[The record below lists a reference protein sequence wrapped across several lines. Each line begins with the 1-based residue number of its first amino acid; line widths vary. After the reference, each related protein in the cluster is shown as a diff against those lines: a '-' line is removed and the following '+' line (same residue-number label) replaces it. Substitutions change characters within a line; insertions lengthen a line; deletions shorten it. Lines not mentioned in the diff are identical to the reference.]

1 MTGLALAV
9 RALVCAVAFAT
20 SAAVAQAQT
29 YPSKPIRLIL
39 PYVPGGIIDTAGR
52 NLAVRLTESLGQSVV
67 AENRPG
73 AGGVVGSDV
82 VARSAPDGYTIL
94 LTDPGL
100 VSNPTLQPD
109 TPYDLFKQLQA
120 VSIVGSSPAVIVA
133 TPNLPVK
140 TFAELIAYAK
150 ANPGKLNFA
159 SAGIGTA
166 PHLSG
171 EMIKLRAG
179 IDMTHV
185 PYRGIGAAYPD
196 VMSGKV
202 QLAFSSIAGAVPFTA
217 DNRVRPLATTRAVRS
232 AVYPDVPTVA
242 ESGLPGFD
250 VDLWIGIYAPAN
262 MPPAVLARLNS
273 EINKVLQHPE
283 LKAAFGKIGV
293 EPRGTSPEEGVAFTR
308 AEFEKWK
315 KVIVEGKIKPE

>member
-1 MTGLALAV
+1 
-9 RALVCAVAFAT
+9 
-20 SAAVAQAQT
+20 
-29 YPSKPIRLIL
+29 
-39 PYVPGGIIDTAGR
+39 
-52 NLAVRLTESLGQSVV
+52 
-67 AENRPG
+67 
-73 AGGVVGSDV
+73 
-82 VARSAPDGYTIL
+82 
-94 LTDPGL
+94 
-100 VSNPTLQPD
+100 
-109 TPYDLFKQLQA
+109 
-120 VSIVGSSPAVIVA
+120 
-133 TPNLPVK
+133 
-140 TFAELIAYAK
+140 
-150 ANPGKLNFA
+150 
-159 SAGIGTA
+159 
-166 PHLSG
+166 
-171 EMIKLRAG
+171 MIKLRAG

-217 DNRVRPLATTRAVRS
+217 DNRVRPLATTRSVRS

-273 EINKVLQHPE
+273 EINTVLQHPE

-293 EPRGTSPEEGVAFTR
+293 EPRGTSPEEGAAFTR

>member
-1 MTGLALAV
+1 MSRFALAAIALIATAALALPGGA
-9 RALVCAVAFAT
+9 
-20 SAAVAQAQT
+20 AQAQT
-29 YPSKPIRLIL
+29 YPSKPIRLVL

-52 NLAVRLTESLGQSVV
+52 HFALRLSESLGQSVV

-73 AGGVVGSDV
+73 AGGMVGIDV
-82 VARSAPDGYTIL
+82 VARSAPDGYTIV
-94 LTDPGL
+94 LTDPGI
-100 VSNPTLQPD
+100 VSNPTLQKDP
-109 TPYDLFKQLQA
+109 PYDLKAVQA

-133 TPNLPVK
+133 SQHLPVK

-166 PHLSG
+166 PHLAG
-171 EMIKLRAG
+171 EMIKLRTG

-202 QLAFSSIAGAVPFTA
+202 QLAFSSIAGAVPFTS
-217 DNRVRPLATTRAVRS
+217 DNRVRPLATTGSARS

-250 VDLWIGIYAPAN
+250 VDLWIGIYAPVGL
-262 MPPAVLARLNS
+262 PPAVLNKLNG
-273 EINKVLQHPE
+273 ELKKVLQHPE
-283 LKAAFGKIGV
+283 LKAALAKIGV
-293 EPRGTSPEEGVAFTR
+293 EPRGTTPEEAAAFTR
-308 AEFEKWK
+308 SEFEKWK
-315 KVIVEGKIKPE
+315 KVIVEGNIKPE

>member
-1 MTGLALAV
+1 MSMHRFALAAV
-9 RALVCAVAFAT
+9 FCAAMLAPSALG
-20 SAAVAQAQT
+20 AQT
-29 YPSKPIRLIL
+29 YRSKPLHLIL
-39 PYVPGGIIDTAGR
+39 AYVPGRIIDSGGR
-52 NLAVRLTESLGQSVV
+52 NLALRLSESLGVSVV
-67 AENRPG
+67 PENRPG
-73 AGGVVGSDV
+73 AGGMVGADV
-82 VARSAPDGYTIL
+82 VARATPDGYTVL
-94 LTDPGL
+94 LTDPAL
-100 VSNPTLQPD
+100 VSNPSLQPD
-109 TPYDLFKQLQA
+109 VPYDLFKGLQA

-133 TPNLPVK
+133 SLTLPVK
-140 TFAELIAYAK
+140 TFAEFIAYAK

-159 SAGIGTA
+159 SAGVGTA
-166 PHLSG
+166 PHLAG
-171 EMIKLRAG
+171 EMIKLAAG
-179 IDMTHV
+179 IEMTHV

-283 LKAAFGKIGV
+283 LKAAFAKIGV
-293 EPRGTSPEEGVAFTR
+293 EPRGTSPEEGAAFTR
-308 AEFEKWK
+308 TEYEKWK

>member
-1 MTGLALAV
+1 MTRIA
-9 RALVCAVAFAT
+9 ALVSLCTALLVP
-20 SAAVAQAQT
+20 SALVAQT
-29 YPSKPIRLIL
+29 YPSKPIRIVL

-52 NLAVRLTESLGQSVV
+52 NIALRLSEGLGQSVV

-73 AGGVVGSDV
+73 AGGMVGADV

-94 LTDPGL
+94 LTDPAL
-100 VSNPTLQPD
+100 VSNPTLQAD
-109 TPYDLFKQLQA
+109 VPYDLFKGLQA

-133 TPNLPVK
+133 SPSLPVT

-150 ANPGKLNFA
+150 AHPGKLNFA

-179 IDMTHV
+179 LDMTHV

-202 QLAFSSIAGAVPFTA
+202 QLAFSSIAGAVPFTS
-217 DNRVRPLATTRAVRS
+217 DNRVRPIATTGSARS

-242 ESGLPGFD
+242 ESLPGFD
-250 VDLWIGIYAPAN
+250 VDLWIGIYAPAGL
-262 MPPAVLARLNS
+262 PPAVLAKLNG
-273 EINKVLQHPE
+273 EINKALQHPE
-283 LKAAFGKIGV
+283 LKAAFAKIGIT
-293 EPRGTSPEEGVAFTR
+293 PRGTSPDEGAAFTR
-308 AEFEKWK
+308 SEYEKWK
-315 KVIVEGKIKPE
+315 KVIVDGKIKPE